1 MNWNN
6 VGVGQL
12 LVQLVSAV
20 PWIAL
25 CVVGMSIGLKHD
37 RMHPTAARRLI
48 AGSALV
54 LLGRVAGIA
63 LFMAFLALEDRSRWI
78 GSYSAVSLLVSLTAL
93 AGTALIIA
101 AVFAGRTLRDVNGQ
115 VTGQV
120 DATRHWPGQQP
131 M

>member
-6 VGVGQL
+6 VGVRQL

-20 PWIAL
+20 PWTVL
-25 CVVGMSIGLKHD
+25 CIVGMSVGLKYD
-37 RMHPTAARRLI
+37 RLHPKAARRLI
-48 AGSALV
+48 TGSAL
-54 LLGRVAGIA
+54 LLVGHVAGIA

-78 GSYSAVSLLVSLTAL
+78 GGYSAVSLLVSLTVL

-101 AVFAGRTLRDVNGQ
+101 AVFAGRTLRDVSGQ

-120 DATRHWPGQQP
+120 DATRQWPGQQP